1 MRIFIF
7 KSEADAR
14 LRAFAGDLDGSKLPA
29 QFRPWRA
36 IGSIAADGDPPHQ
49 LPRAQIEKAINDQG
63 FQLWR
68 MKVGRKTTR

>member
-36 IGSIAADGDPPHQ
+36 FGSIAPDRDPPYQ
-49 LPRAQIEKAINDQG
+49 LPRAQIEEAINQQG

-68 MKVGRKTTR
+68 MKARPKTT

>member
-7 KSEADAR
+7 KSKVGVR

-36 IGSIAADGDPPHQ
+36 FGSIAPDRDPSFQ
-49 LPRAQIEKAINDQG
+49 LPRAQIEETINQQG

-68 MKVGRKTTR
+68 MKAGTKAT